1 MSVNLELILLAKN
14 ELIELVE
21 AYKAELATAGSL
33 LKDYAENNFA
43 DEPMH
48 KVASAMK
55 YARIEQFSTVEGAL
69 RIYRKDKEHQEFM
82 DKSNAKRG
90 Y

>member
-1 MSVNLELILLAKN
+1 MGVNLELSLLAKN

-21 AYKAELATAGSL
+21 AYQSELATVGCL

-43 DEPMH
+43 DKPMH

-69 RIYRKDKEHQEFM
+69 RIYRKDKEHQEFL
-82 DKSNAKRG
+82 DKLKEKRG

>member
-1 MSVNLELILLAKN
+1 M
-14 ELIELVE
+14 E
-21 AYKAELATAGSL
+21 AYKAELATAGCL

-55 YARIEQFSTVEGAL
+55 YARIEQFSTVEDAL
-69 RIYRKDKEHQEFM
+69 RIYRKDKELQEFM
-82 DKSNAKRG
+82 NKLEAKRG

>member
-1 MSVNLELILLAKN
+1 
-14 ELIELVE
+14 
-21 AYKAELATAGSL
+21 
-33 LKDYAENNFA
+33 
-43 DEPMH
+43 MH

-55 YARIEQFSTVEGAL
+55 YARIEQFSTVEDAL

-82 DKSNAKRG
+82 NKLKAKRG

>member
-1 MSVNLELILLAKN
+1 MSVNLELLKKN

-21 AYKAELATAGSL
+21 AYKAELATAGCL

-55 YARIEQFSTVEGAL
+55 YARIEQFSNVEDAL

-82 DKSNAKRG
+82 NKLKAKRG

>member
-1 MSVNLELILLAKN
+1 MSVNLELLTKN

-21 AYKAELATAGSL
+21 AYKAEL
-33 LKDYAENNFA
+33 
-43 DEPMH
+43 
-48 KVASAMK
+48 
-55 YARIEQFSTVEGAL
+55 GAL

-82 DKSNAKRG
+82 DKLKAKRG

>member
-1 MSVNLELILLAKN
+1 MSVNLELSLLAKN

-21 AYKAELATAGSL
+21 AYQSELASAGGL

-55 YARIEQFSTVEGAL
+55 HARIEQFSTVEGAL
-69 RIYRKDKEHQEFM
+69 RIYRKDKERQEFM
-82 DKSNAKRG
+82 DKLNAKRG

>member
-1 MSVNLELILLAKN
+1 MSLNLELLTKN

-21 AYKAELATAGSL
+21 AYKAELATAGCL
-33 LKDYAENNFA
+33 IKDYAENNFA

-55 YARIEQFSTVEGAL
+55 YARIEQVLTVEDAL

-82 DKSNAKRG
+82 NKLKAKRG